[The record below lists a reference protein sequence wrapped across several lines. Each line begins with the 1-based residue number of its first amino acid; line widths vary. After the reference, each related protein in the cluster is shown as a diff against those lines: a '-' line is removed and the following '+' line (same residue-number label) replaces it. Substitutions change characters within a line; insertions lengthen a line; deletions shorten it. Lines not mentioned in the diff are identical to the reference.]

1 MTPDRSPLAIPRVV
15 GLRMFDLFALVVVLA
30 ATIVW
35 FATHREGNSMDNT
48 PDGSQAN
55 PPVNGTGLWN

>member
-1 MTPDRSPLAIPRVV
+1 MILTILVI
-15 GLRMFDLFALVVVLA
+15 ALVVVFA
-30 ATIVW
+30 ATMVW